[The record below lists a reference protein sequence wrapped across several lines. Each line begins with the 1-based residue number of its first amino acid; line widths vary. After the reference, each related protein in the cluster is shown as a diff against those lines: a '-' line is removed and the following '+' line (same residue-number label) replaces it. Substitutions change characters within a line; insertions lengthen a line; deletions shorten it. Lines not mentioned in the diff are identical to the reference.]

1 MDFDSLYAQYSRLV
15 FWAAYNVTKNRDAA
29 FDVSQEVFLRALK
42 HQKKLDAMNDMQL
55 KGWLYRV
62 AVNGSVD
69 MLRRGKKELLYD
81 VPPNDGPTDSECDMP
96 ESSAIRSERDYV
108 LRDSVNAL
116 DDIYRE
122 PVLLHYYS
130 GLNYHDIA
138 ALLNV
143 AEGTVKSRM
152 SRAKA
157 MLRTMLGERGMND
170 E

>member
-1 MDFDSLYAQYSRLV
+1 
-15 FWAAYNVTKNRDAA
+15 
-29 FDVSQEVFLRALK
+29 
-42 HQKKLDAMNDMQL
+42 MQL

-96 ESSAIRSERDYV
+96 ESSAIRSERDSM

-122 PVLLHYYS
+122 PLLLHYYS

-138 ALLNV
+138 ELLNV